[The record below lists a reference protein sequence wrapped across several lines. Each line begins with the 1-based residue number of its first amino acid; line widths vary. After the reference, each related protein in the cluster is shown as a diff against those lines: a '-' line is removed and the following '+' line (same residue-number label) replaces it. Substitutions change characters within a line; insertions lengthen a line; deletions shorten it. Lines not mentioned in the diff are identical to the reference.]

1 MKVLIFII
9 IVTLLFITHCADNK
23 YYIQNDKGV
32 VVNIKK
38 GKNDIGYF
46 TDQYGEVNFYN
57 IETYRVNANN
67 ASNGRQLKR
76 LLALNQLLNIA
87 EYYNNIHPK

>member
-23 YYIQNDKGV
+23 YYINNDKGV

-38 GKNDIGYF
+38 GKNDNEITIRMISHPDKTNLTGVETYVTFLTCKQYNINDTIYF
-46 TDQYGEVNFYN
+46 TK
-57 IETYRVNANN
+57 
-67 ASNGRQLKR
+67 LK
-76 LLALNQLLNIA
+76 
-87 EYYNNIHPK
+87 

>member
-38 GKNDIGYF
+38 GKNDN
-46 TDQYGEVNFYN
+46 EVTIRMISHPDKTNLTGVETYVTFLTRTQYN
-57 IETYRVNANN
+57 INDTIYFKN
-67 ASNGRQLKR
+67 
-76 LLALNQLLNIA
+76 
-87 EYYNNIHPK
+87 

>member
-32 VVNIKK
+32 VVSIKK
-38 GKNDIGYF
+38 VKNNNEVTIRMIRHPDKTNL
-46 TDQYGEVNFYN
+46 TDVETYITFLTRTQYN
-57 IETYRVNANN
+57 INDTIYFKN
-67 ASNGRQLKR
+67 
-76 LLALNQLLNIA
+76 
-87 EYYNNIHPK
+87 

>member
-23 YYIQNDKGV
+23 YYINNDKGV

-38 GKNDIGYF
+38 GKNDNEVTIKMISHPDKTNLTGVETYVTFLTRTQYNINDTIYF
-46 TDQYGEVNFYN
+46 TK
-57 IETYRVNANN
+57 
-67 ASNGRQLKR
+67 LK
-76 LLALNQLLNIA
+76 
-87 EYYNNIHPK
+87 

>member
-23 YYIQNDKGV
+23 YYINNDKGI

-38 GKNDIGYF
+38 GKNDNEVTIRMIRHTDKTNLTGVETYVTFLTRTQYNINDTIYF
-46 TDQYGEVNFYN
+46 TK
-57 IETYRVNANN
+57 
-67 ASNGRQLKR
+67 LK
-76 LLALNQLLNIA
+76 
-87 EYYNNIHPK
+87 

>member
-23 YYIQNDKGV
+23 YYINNDKGV

-38 GKNDIGYF
+38 GKNDNEITIRMIRHPDKTNLTDVETYVTFLTHKQYNINDTIYF
-46 TDQYGEVNFYN
+46 TK
-57 IETYRVNANN
+57 
-67 ASNGRQLKR
+67 LK
-76 LLALNQLLNIA
+76 
-87 EYYNNIHPK
+87 

>member
-38 GKNDIGYF
+38 GKNDNEVTIRVIRNPKYRDLTGMDTYITF
-46 TDQYGEVNFYN
+46 TTHKQYN
-57 IETYRVNANN
+57 INDTIYFKN
-67 ASNGRQLKR
+67 
-76 LLALNQLLNIA
+76 
-87 EYYNNIHPK
+87 

>member
-23 YYIQNDKGV
+23 YYINNDKGV

-38 GKNDIGYF
+38 GKNDNEITIRMISHPDKTNLTGVETYVTFLTRSQYNINDTIYF
-46 TDQYGEVNFYN
+46 TK
-57 IETYRVNANN
+57 
-67 ASNGRQLKR
+67 LK
-76 LLALNQLLNIA
+76 
-87 EYYNNIHPK
+87 

>member
-38 GKNDIGYF
+38 GKNDNEVTIKMISHTDKTNLTGVETYVTFLTRTQYNINDTIYF
-46 TDQYGEVNFYN
+46 TK
-57 IETYRVNANN
+57 
-67 ASNGRQLKR
+67 LK
-76 LLALNQLLNIA
+76 
-87 EYYNNIHPK
+87 